1 MFKETKINFLKN
13 SLLVADTGYLG
24 LAKIHNN
31 VLLPKR
37 KSKKNPLTKE
47 QKQNN
52 RLISKMRIVI
62 ENVFASLK
70 KFKIIAEKYRNR
82 RKRFALRFNLIASI
96 YNLELI

>member
-1 MFKETKINFLKN
+1 LQ
-13 SLLVADTGYLG
+13 
-24 LAKIHNN
+24 KIHYN

-52 RLISKMRIVI
+52 RLISKMRVVI
-62 ENVFASLK
+62 ENIFAKLK

-82 RKRFALRFNLIASI
+82 RKRFALRFDLIASI
-96 YNLELI
+96 YNLELT